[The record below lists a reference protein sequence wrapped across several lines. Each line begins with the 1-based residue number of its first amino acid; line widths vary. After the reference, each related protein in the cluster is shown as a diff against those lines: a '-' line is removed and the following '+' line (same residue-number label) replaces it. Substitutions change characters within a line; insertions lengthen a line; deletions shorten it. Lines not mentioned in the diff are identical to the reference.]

1 MLLGYVNTCSP
12 PTHYTL
18 ASQFEALLSS
28 LKLVYP
34 TLATQSHVHRAEL
47 RMCNVISEQ
56 WGRELTP
63 PSAHYHLPQLCW
75 LESAGQNRSIVPRRL
90 TVPVPGSSF

>member
-12 PTHYTL
+12 PTRYTL

-34 TLATQSHVHRAEL
+34 TLATQSQVHRAEL
-47 RMCNVISEQ
+47 SMCNVISEQ
-56 WGRELTP
+56 
-63 PSAHYHLPQLCW
+63 
-75 LESAGQNRSIVPRRL
+75 
-90 TVPVPGSSF
+90 